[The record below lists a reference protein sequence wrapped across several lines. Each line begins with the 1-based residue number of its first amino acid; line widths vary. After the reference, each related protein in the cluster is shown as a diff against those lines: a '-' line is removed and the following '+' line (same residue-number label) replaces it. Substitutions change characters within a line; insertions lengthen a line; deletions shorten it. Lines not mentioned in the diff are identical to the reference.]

1 MSDFSIFRGQYRVS
15 EPDEEDD
22 DDIFSSNLDDILNGS
37 REFVNNNTF
46 KKQNNNYL
54 AENFLQPSM
63 VVTDYSDNRCNSD
76 SSDDYAGDSD
86 DCSL

>member
-1 MSDFSIFRGQYRVS
+1 M
-15 EPDEEDD
+15 
-22 DDIFSSNLDDILNGS
+22 FSSNLDDILNGS

-63 VVTDYSDNRCNSD
+63 VVTDCSDNNTRCGNSD

>member
-1 MSDFSIFRGQYRVS
+1 MIDN
-15 EPDEEDD
+15 DEED
-22 DDIFSSNLDDILNGS
+22 DDIFSSSFDNVLNGP

-63 VVTDYSDNRCNSD
+63 MVTDYCEKPCNSD